1 MSMRTRRSREL
12 GIKQHVDEMLAGS
25 VPDNALL
32 AQLSKQCTDNPS
44 QDNSFQYAFALC
56 KSTDEGELAHAVAIL
71 DSLVA
76 NGYEHQAD
84 CLYGSAVAYYL
95 LGDFARSRAIAEMI
109 LRSRGGRHDL
119 ASQLHTASIVSKEQR
134 DRKQAAAALGGTV
147 AVAAIGV
154 ACLLGGRK
162 R

>member
-1 MSMRTRRSREL
+1 MRTRRSREL
-12 GIKQHVDEMLAGS
+12 GIKRHVDEMLAGS
-25 VPDNALL
+25 VPNHALL
-32 AQLSKQCTDNPS
+32 EQLSKQCTDSPC
-44 QDNSFQYAFALC
+44 QDSSFQYAFALC
-56 KSTDEGELAHAVAIL
+56 KSGEARELAYAITIM

-84 CLYGSAVAYYL
+84 CLYGSAVAHYL
-95 LGDFARSRAIAEMI
+95 LGEFVKCRQITEMI

-119 ASQLHTASIVSKEQR
+119 ASQLHTASIVSKEQQ
-134 DRKQAAAALGGTV
+134 DKKQAAVALGGTV
-147 AVAAIGV
+147 AVAAIGI

>member
-1 MSMRTRRSREL
+1 MRTRRSREL
-12 GIKQHVDEMLAGS
+12 GIKRHVDEMLAGS
-25 VPDNALL
+25 VPNHALL
-32 AQLSKQCTDNPS
+32 EQLSKQCTDNPC
-44 QDNSFQYAFALC
+44 QDSSFQYAFALC
-56 KSTDEGELAHAVAIL
+56 KSGEAKELAYAITIM

-84 CLYGSAVAYYL
+84 CLYGSAVAHYL
-95 LGDFARSRAIAEMI
+95 LGEFAKCRQITEMI

-119 ASQLHTASIVSKEQR
+119 ASQLHTAAIVSKEQQ
-134 DRKQAAAALGGTV
+134 DKKQAAVALGGTV
-147 AVAAIGV
+147 AVAAIGI

>member
-1 MSMRTRRSREL
+1 MRTRRSREL
-12 GIKQHVDEMLAGS
+12 GIKRHVDEMLAGS
-25 VPDNALL
+25 VPNHALL
-32 AQLSKQCTDNPS
+32 EQLSKQCTDNPC
-44 QDNSFQYAFALC
+44 QDSSFQYAFALC
-56 KSTDEGELAHAVAIL
+56 KSGEAKELAYAITIM

-84 CLYGSAVAYYL
+84 CLYGSAVAHYL
-95 LGDFARSRAIAEMI
+95 LGEFAKCRSITEMI

-119 ASQLHTASIVSKEQR
+119 ASQLHTAAIVSKEQQ
-134 DRKQAAAALGGTV
+134 DKKQAAVALGGTV
-147 AVAAIGV
+147 AVAAIGI

>member
-1 MSMRTRRSREL
+1 MRTRRSREL
-12 GIKQHVDEMLAGS
+12 SIKRHVDEMLAGS
-25 VPDNALL
+25 VPGQALL
-32 AQLSKQCTDNPS
+32 EQLSKQCTENPS
-44 QDNSFQYAFALC
+44 QDSSFQYAFALC
-56 KSTDEGELAHAVAIL
+56 KSREEKELAYAITIM

-84 CLYGSAVAYYL
+84 CMYGTAVAYYL
-95 LGDFARSRAIAEMI
+95 LGEYVKCRSIAEMI

-119 ASQLHTASIVSKEQR
+119 ASQLHTASIVSKEQQ
-134 DRKQAAAALGGTV
+134 DKKQAAVALGGTV